1 VSDEAHRETIALM
14 EALMN
19 YRHQPLYRLLRRFGK
34 RQSMLHSDVLQIVYH
49 FARYAPGAILEIGA
63 FRGGSTV
70 AAAFGLRDSGVARK
84 LITVEQGGRLRHHR
98 LATRNI
104 VRTLK
109 RNLVRQGVA
118 SMVTVLE
125 GLSSDPAII
134 AAVERELGGD
144 QIGLL
149 ILDADA
155 GVKRDFKTF
164 VHKLTE
170 RCWVVIDDYAGQ
182 ADKGA
187 RIKQQVDELVAA
199 GELLPLGYY
208 GHATWVGKWRGL
220 RLPPGQ

>member
-1 VSDEAHRETIALM
+1 
-14 EALMN
+14 MN
-19 YRHQPLYRLLRRFGK
+19 YRHQPLYRQLRRFGK
-34 RQSMLHSDVLQIVYH
+34 RQSMLHSDVLQLVYH
-49 FARYAPGAILEIGA
+49 FARSAPGAVLEIGA

-70 AAAFGLRDSGVARK
+70 AAAFGLRDSGVSRK
-84 LITVEQGGRLRHHR
+84 FITVEQGGRLRHHR

-104 VRTLK
+104 VRTLR
-109 RNLVRQGVA
+109 RNLARQGVA

-134 AAVERELGGD
+134 AAVERELGTD
-144 QIGLL
+144 QIGLV

-164 VHKLTE
+164 GHKLNE

-182 ADKGA
+182 ANKGA
-187 RIKQQVDELVAA
+187 PIKQQVDELVAA
-199 GELLPLGYY
+199 NQLLPLGYY

-220 RLPPGQ
+220 TLPPGQ